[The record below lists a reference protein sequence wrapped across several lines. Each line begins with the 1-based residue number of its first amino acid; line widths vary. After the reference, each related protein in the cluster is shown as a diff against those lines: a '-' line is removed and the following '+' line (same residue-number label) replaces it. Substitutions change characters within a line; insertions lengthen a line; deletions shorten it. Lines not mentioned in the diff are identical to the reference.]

1 MTRRHLADLP
11 SPIESDPFCAG
22 RRVDPYWEGM
32 FATGS
37 SDGWVSAS
45 QHRRAPASQ
54 MRWSGIPPRYV
65 TGQEDALKQMRTN
78 RHRPSILAALGA
90 VSSWRTVTREQL
102 ACIAGSRVMGNT
114 YPAALSAPFSAGLLA
129 HGYVSAGVNRLAP
142 AAQRMSMWTVGDQID
157 TYTQYRKSLTFAEHI
172 AITGGQDWNS
182 EHRFDRH
189 NVLTTELAL
198 RVAEFCD
205 VATVLGEKQ
214 VSLPS
219 LLAASGLQ
227 AQQPDL
233 GRRADAGIVRR
244 DGLVIAIETTASVG
258 EAFRR
263 KIAKWA
269 QILQRHPTYELP
281 LVVLVVDVST
291 PSQSTSAAA
300 KNTANSEIQAAIRE
314 AVRDY
319 PGTAL
324 NRTASRLGMVSWTEW
339 FPGPHEVSSSFEE
352 LTASFLARGTDD
364 NEEGWRH
371 VRLLDEQDHP
381 YREGSAEAREMVAT
395 NARLL
400 AGTPYWLRP
409 GTVPRTDQ
417 YLLSQVSTGRIAE
430 LTDPYVPDRMTGPG
444 FTQQVAGRKWRRLV
458 SLGGFAIS
466 PSTCSAKAIDAVQG

>member
-1 MTRRHLADLP
+1 MSTRTLADLP
-11 SPIESDPFCAG
+11 SPIASDPFRAAQ
-22 RRVDPYWEGM
+22 RADPYWEGM

-45 QHRRAPASQ
+45 QHRRAPADQ

-65 TGQEDALKQMRTN
+65 TGQDEALKEMRTN

-102 ACIAGSRVMGNT
+102 ACIAGSRVMGDT

-129 HGYVSAGVNRLAP
+129 HGYVSAGMNRLAP
-142 AAQRMSMWTVGDQID
+142 ASQRMSMWTVGDQIGA
-157 TYTQYRKSLTFAEHI
+157 YAQYRKSLTFAEHI

-227 AQQPDL
+227 AQQTDL
-233 GRRADAGIVRR
+233 GRKADAGIVRR
-244 DGLVIAIETTASVG
+244 DGLVIALETTASVG

-291 PSQSTSAAA
+291 PSQATSAAA
-300 KNTANSEIQAAIRE
+300 KNTANSEIQGAIRE

-324 NRTASRLGMVSWTEW
+324 NKTAARLGIVSWTDW
-339 FPGPHEVSSSFEE
+339 FPGPHQASDSFDG
-352 LTASFLARGTDD
+352 LTASFLARGTD
-364 NEEGWRH
+364 NSEEGWRS
-371 VRLLDEQDHP
+371 VPLLDEQELP
-381 YREGSAEAREMVAT
+381 YREGSEDAGQTVAK

-409 GTVPRTDQ
+409 GTVPRTDKF
-417 YLLSQVSTGRIAE
+417 LLNQINSGGVTAF
-430 LTDPYVPDRMTGPG
+430 TDESVPARMTGPG
-444 FTQQVAGRKWRRLV
+444 FTQQVAGRKWRHLV
-458 SLGGFAIS
+458 ELAR
-466 PSTCSAKAIDAVQG
+466 D